1 MAAMESATL
10 PSRLRD
16 PLKRDTLSDMA
27 ELLNTMG
34 KQSVAGLQMSFSKAE
49 SGQMDYRDP
58 LSQRRK
64 LTEEE
69 LAEGVQ
75 LDVKF
80 TPSDQLE
87 PYGRRNGYLAS
98 NPRVFSQLISSRGY
112 SEENGDEEPPLVD
125 ERGRRIRQSAYEPIT
140 KT

>member
-34 KQSVAGLQMSFSKAE
+34 KQSVAGLQMSFSAVE
-49 SGQMDYRDP
+49 SGQRDHRDP

-69 LAEGVQ
+69 LSEGVQ

-87 PYGRRNGYLAS
+87 PYGRRNGYLAL
-98 NPRVFSQLISSRGY
+98 NPRVFSQLISLRGY
-112 SEENGDEEPPLVD
+112 SEADNDEQLPMVD
-125 ERGRRIRQSAYEPIT
+125 ERGRIIRQSAYEPIT